1 MCGRLREQ
9 ARSHS
14 GLGVGCWRLVGCQ
27 AAFAGKPAP
36 TVGLGAG
43 SWRLVGCQAAIAGK
57 PAPTVGLG
65 AGSWRL
71 VGCQAAFAGKP
82 APTVGLGAGSWRLV
96 GCQAAFASKLA
107 PTVDWVWAV
116 GVGRLGG
123 HHHWQAS
130 SHSWIECRQLVIG
143 RLSGRHRAGSPLQ
156 QSKSRPQALHHSMA
170 ECQLAESS

>member
-1 MCGRLREQ
+1 MQIRSVNWQRQTQ
-9 ARSHS
+9 ARDRACDGQPENLMGKFWIS
-14 GLGVGCWRLVGCQ
+14 GTSLKRPKILGGWAGL
-27 AAFAGKPAP
+27 FASKLAP
-36 TVGLGAG
+36 T
-43 SWRLVGCQAAIAGK
+43 
-57 PAPTVGLG
+57 
-65 AGSWRL
+65 
-71 VGCQAAFAGKP
+71 F
-82 APTVGLGAGSWRLV
+82 GLGAGSWRLV

-143 RLSGRHRAGSPLQ
+143 RLSGRHREQAHPLQ